1 LTLFGR
7 VGELATAALLVSA
20 GSGFVVAYQYDV
32 AEPFVSSVAIE
43 AVLSFGFF
51 WRALHFWSSQAFFL
65 LLMLHAWQSLD
76 DLPRIEKRPLGG
88 RQWVILTVTL
98 PMAVLA
104 LFTGYVLRWDGTG
117 QAAGAIAEHLLLGVP
132 LIGPG
137 LNRFFLAASEEGLSR
152 VYVVHL
158 LVTAILWGVGTWYHT
173 RKVILGL
180 RPLRDVFIVSA
191 VLALIARSPMDLPGE
206 NIGLIKGPWF
216 FLGVQELLKYLPPFF
231 AGVVYPLMPVFFYAA
246 LPWAG
251 DRWPLFWLLAFW
263 GASYTVSTLV
273 IWLQ

>member
-7 VGELATAALLVSA
+7 LGELATAALLVSA

-43 AVLSFGFF
+43 AVLPFGFF

-65 LLMLHAWQSLD
+65 ILMVHAWESLD
-76 DLPRIEKRPLGG
+76 DLPRIAERPHGR
-88 RQWVILTVTL
+88 RQWVMLTVTL
-98 PMAVLA
+98 PMAVFA

-117 QAAGAIAEHLLLGVP
+117 QAAGAIAEHLILAVP

-137 LNRFFLAASEEGLSR
+137 LNRFFLAASEEGLGR

-158 LVTAILWGVGTWYHT
+158 LVTALLWGIGTWYHT
-173 RKVILGL
+173 RKVILGWG
-180 RPLRDVFIVSA
+180 PLRDVFIASA
-191 VLALIARSPMDLPGE
+191 VVALIARSPMDLPGE
-206 NIGLIKGPWF
+206 NVGLIKGPWF
-216 FLGVQELLKYLPPFF
+216 FLGVQELLKYLPPLF
-231 AGVVYPLMPVFFYAA
+231 AGVVYPLMPVLFFAA
-246 LPWAG
+246 LPWTR

-263 GASYTVSTLV
+263 GVSYGVSTLL